1 MRRKISLGR
10 VAVGVGFTV
19 GILLLFWLHSYAAE
33 ESVKPNNEPSAKS
46 KKKEQAGGFKF
57 DKEAPIVITSDRME
71 MDRKKGTVTYTG
83 RVVAVQG
90 EMTMRSQTLTASYSE
105 DLKKMKEIVAEGNV
119 HIMQT
124 DRVAT
129 GSKSVFNDEAQ
140 TITLT
145 GTPAMVKQG
154 NNEVIGPRIIFFIEE
169 DRAIAEGGGSERIK
183 ATIFP
188 EELKKKEKD
197 EASAGKQP

>member
-10 VAVGVGFTV
+10 AAVGVVGTV
-19 GILLLFWLHSYAAE
+19 GILLLFLLHSYAAE
-33 ESVKPNNEPSAKS
+33 ESVKPNNEPSAKA
-46 KKKEQAGGFKF
+46 KKKEQASGFKF

-71 MDRKKGTVTYTG
+71 LDRKKGRVTYTG

-105 DLKKMKEIVAEGNV
+105 DLKKMKQIVAEGNV
-119 HIMQT
+119 HIIQT
-124 DRVAT
+124 DRIAT
-129 GSKSVFNDEAQ
+129 GSKSVFNGDAQ

-169 DRAIAEGGGSERIK
+169 DRAIAEGEGSDRIK

-188 EELKKKEKD
+188 EELKKKEKAG
-197 EASAGKQP
+197 ASASK

>member
-1 MRRKISLGR
+1 MRKINLWR
-10 VAVGVGFTV
+10 VPGGVAFELAV
-19 GILLLFWLHSYAAE
+19 LLLFAPHLYAAE
-33 ESVKPNNEPSAKS
+33 EGVRANQEPAAKTR
-46 KKKEQAGGFKF
+46 KKQQAGGFKF

-71 MDRKKGTVTYTG
+71 MDRKKGMVTYTG

-90 EMTMRSQTLTASYSE
+90 EMTMHSKSLTASYSE
-105 DLKKMKEIVAEGNV
+105 DLQKMKEIVAEGNV
-119 HIMQT
+119 HITQG

-129 GSKSVFNDEAQ
+129 GSKSVFNDQAQ

-145 GTPAMVKQG
+145 GSPAVVKQG

-169 DRAIAEGGGSERIK
+169 DRAIAEGGGGDRIK

-188 EELKKKEKD
+188 EELKKKEKN
-197 EASAGKQP
+197 EASAGTSP